1 MDAVNLGEFKELA
14 RRKMEPMAFDYYA
27 GGSDD
32 EVTLRENRAA
42 WERLALRYRV
52 LAEVG
57 ERDLATTV
65 LGETV
70 SMPILIAPTAFHQL
84 AHPDGEVAT
93 ARAAG
98 AAGTVMILSTLS
110 NLPVEKVVRAA
121 SGPVWFQLYIYRDR
135 GATRALLERVKAAGC
150 RAIVLTVDAPVL
162 GRRERD
168 VRNRFQLPEG
178 LSVSNLMAEG
188 YGSLGSPDSR
198 DSGSAL
204 STYVNEQ
211 MDPSISWRDIE
222 WLRSVTGLP
231 ILIKGVVRGDDAVRA
246 AESGASGIVISNH
259 GGRQLDTSPPT
270 VAVLPEIVA
279 ALQAAAAYD
288 GFEVLIDGG
297 VRRGTDVLKAVA
309 LGARAVL
316 IGRPCLWGLAA
327 GGEEG
332 VSRVLELLREELDRG
347 MALCGCSKLDEI
359 TEDLILQLTG

>member
-1 MDAVNLGEFKELA
+1 
-14 RRKMEPMAFDYYA
+14 
-27 GGSDD
+27 
-32 EVTLRENRAA
+32 
-42 WERLALRYRV
+42 
-52 LAEVG
+52 
-57 ERDLATTV
+57 
-65 LGETV
+65 
-70 SMPILIAPTAFHQL
+70 
-84 AHPDGEVAT
+84 
-93 ARAAG
+93 
-98 AAGTVMILSTLS
+98 MILSTLS
-110 NLPVEKVVRAA
+110 NLPVEEVVQAA

-231 ILIKGVVRGDDAVRA
+231 ILIKGVVRDDDAVRA

-279 ALQAAAAYD
+279 ALQDAGAYED
-288 GFEVLIDGG
+288 FEVLIYGG

-309 LGARAVL
+309 LGAKAVL

-332 VSRVLELLREELDRG
+332 VRRVLELLREELDRG

-359 TEDLILQLTG
+359 SEDLILQLTG